1 MVIYKRALAIYAEAL
16 WLRLILYNKKIFLLY
31 KMRRKMN
38 RGETMIP
45 KDPVMLLSFVNLK
58 LRDYYSSLDDMCDG
72 LDVSKQEIT
81 EKLAQI
87 DYHYD
92 AGRNQFC

>member
-1 MVIYKRALAIYAEAL
+1 MS
-16 WLRLILYNKKIFLLY
+16 
-31 KMRRKMN
+31 RKMN

-58 LRDYYSSLDDMCDG
+58 LRDYYSSLD
-72 LDVSKQEIT
+72 VSKQEIT